1 MKNKFFKSIIFLS
14 LFIFSQHISAQEKK
28 PKNILFIIVDDLR
41 PELPNYGKKHIIA
54 PNIEKLSKSSVQFN
68 NAFCNIPVCGASRAS
83 LLTGFR
89 PNKTRFV
96 NYFSR
101 IDEEMPNAKTLSG
114 LLKDN
119 GYTTISN
126 GKVSHNSADMKHTW
140 SEVWDPPQE
149 VTWRNYKLEENIEN
163 EKLKKEVPAYEAAEV
178 DDDAYFD
185 GQIATK
191 TISDL
196 IKLKDDGKPFL
207 LFSGLVKPHLPF
219 NAPKKYWD
227 LYDPTEIKFPINKD
241 FPSTAPKRAQ
251 KWYELT
257 AYKDITKNVDVEEEL
272 AKKLIHGY
280 YACVS
285 YIDAQIGRIL
295 TALDE
300 LGLAENTIVI
310 LTSDHG
316 FSLSEHNRW
325 SKHSLFKTE
334 LQVPLIIK
342 VPGLTKSSQS
352 DSFAELVDLYPTIC
366 ELLNIKGPKNLQG
379 NSLVENLIDPNKITK
394 TFAFSRYI
402 NGDSYMSDNF
412 FYSEWKYNIGDKI
425 LDRMIYENHLD
436 PLQMNNLSHLESY
449 NVLMDSLG
457 KKIDNQ
463 IINNK

>member
-1 MKNKFFKSIIFLS
+1 MKYKFFKSIIFLS
-14 LFIFSQHISAQEKK
+14 LFIFSQEIFSQEKK
-28 PKNILFIIVDDLR
+28 PKNVLFIIVDDLR
-41 PELPNYGKKHIIA
+41 PELPNYGEKHIIA
-54 PNIEKLSKSSVQFN
+54 PNIEELSKSSVQFN

-101 IDEEMPNAKTLSG
+101 IDEEMPDAITLSG

-163 EKLKKEVPAYEAAEV
+163 EKSKKEVPAYEAAMV

-196 IKLKDDGKPFL
+196 VKLKDDGKPFL
-207 LFSGLVKPHLPF
+207 LFSGFVKPHLPF

-251 KWYELT
+251 TWYELT
-257 AYKDITKNVDVEEEL
+257 AYKDITKNVDVEEKL
-272 AKKLIHGY
+272 AKKLIHAY

-285 YIDAQIGRIL
+285 YIDAQIGRVL
-295 TALDE
+295 NALDE
-300 LGLAENTIVI
+300 LGLAEDTIVI

-334 LQVPLIIK
+334 LKVPLIIK

-366 ELLNIKGPKNLQG
+366 ELLNINGPKNLQG
-379 NSLVENLIDPNKITK
+379 NSLVENLNDPNKITK

-402 NGDSYMSDNF
+402 NGDTYMSDNF

-425 LDRMIYENHLD
+425 LDRMIYDNNLD
-436 PLQMNNLSHLESY
+436 PLQMNNLSHLKSY
-449 NVLMDSLG
+449 NKLMDSLG
-457 KKIDNQ
+457 KKIDSQLMENQ
-463 IINNK
+463 

>member
-1 MKNKFFKSIIFLS
+1 MKYKFFKSIIFLS
-14 LFIFSQHISAQEKK
+14 LFIFSQEIFSQEKK
-28 PKNILFIIVDDLR
+28 PKNVLFIIVDDLR

-54 PNIEKLSKSSVQFN
+54 PNIEELSKSSVQFN

-101 IDEEMPNAKTLSG
+101 IDEEMPDAITLSG

-140 SEVWDPPQE
+140 SEVWDPPKE
-149 VTWRNYKLEENIEN
+149 VTWRNYKLEENIQN
-163 EKLKKEVPAYEAAEV
+163 EKSKKEVPAYEAAMV
-178 DDDAYFD
+178 GDDAYFD
-185 GQIATK
+185 GQIAKK

-207 LFSGLVKPHLPF
+207 LFSGFVKPHLPF

-251 KWYELT
+251 TWYELT

-272 AKKLIHGY
+272 AKKLIHAY

-285 YIDAQIGRIL
+285 YIDAQIGRVL
-295 TALDE
+295 NALDE
-300 LGLAENTIVI
+300 LGLAEDTIVI

-379 NSLVENLIDPNKITK
+379 NSLVKNLIDPNKITK

-436 PLQMNNLSHLESY
+436 PLQMNNLSHLKSY
-449 NVLMDSLG
+449 NKLMDSLG
-457 KKIDNQ
+457 KKIDSQ
-463 IINNK
+463 LMENK